1 MRNFARK
8 HVKLLRLVH
17 ATDILISLSLRSET
31 HTYINLGCFQLTV
44 TVVTLGAIF
53 WHDD

>member
-31 HTYINLGCFQLTV
+31 HACINLGCFSADSYYGDTWCL
-44 TVVTLGAIF
+44 F
-53 WHDD
+53 RHDD